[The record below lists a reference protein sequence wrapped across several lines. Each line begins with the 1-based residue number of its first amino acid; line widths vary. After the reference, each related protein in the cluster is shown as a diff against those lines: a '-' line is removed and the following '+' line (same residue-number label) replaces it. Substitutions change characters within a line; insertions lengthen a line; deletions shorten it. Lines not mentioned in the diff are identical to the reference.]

1 MPWTDSKLERYCRF
15 VLGRPV
21 RAFCVQS
28 LPTEAAVHP
37 CYPILFY
44 TNPEVPRSIIWHEC
58 GHLRRHEQ
66 TGRLESVTKAGKSV
80 VKDSFTTDEVA
91 TLLNE
96 TCSNCQNCQCE
107 DIVQEE
113 RAAHLWA
120 IQEARRRSYS
130 GILAE
135 LLADLQTWS
144 DFESFRQHNLQA
156 LFPRYQQ
163 AQQLILQ
170 DLQIKL

>member
-1 MPWTDSKLERYCRF
+1 M
-15 VLGRPV
+15 
-21 RAFCVQS
+21 
-28 LPTEAAVHP
+28 
-37 CYPILFY
+37 
-44 TNPEVPRSIIWHEC
+44 
-58 GHLRRHEQ
+58 
-66 TGRLESVTKAGKSV
+66 